1 MTVFPSVVRPRL
13 ECRRVGVGWCPGALP
28 RARSPRLR
36 SAFGHD
42 ARAEEVLRLKNSLC
56 ELVRAT
62 RKTPIDGALTG
73 LCLLSL
79 VGVLTGSVS
88 SRPQGEK
95 LATLFSLFYF
105 FSSKH
110 YSSLSFLCTNPG
122 APQWGPKQHTTRL
135 THSRKSLALCPGA
148 EDAGRGEETRRKP
161 GSSRRTTTEP
171 ATTTPGGA

>member
-1 MTVFPSVVRPRL
+1 MTVFPFAVRPRL

-42 ARAEEVLRLKNSLC
+42 ARAEEVPCLKNSLC

-62 RKTPIDGALTG
+62 RETPTDGACDG

-79 VGVLTGSVS
+79 VGVLAGSVS
-88 SRPQGEK
+88 SRPRKEK
-95 LATLFSLFYF
+95 LATLFH
-105 FSSKH
+105 FSS
-110 YSSLSFLCTNPG
+110 SFLPNTICLFSSFALFRGLRSG
-122 APQWGPKQHTTRL
+122 APDGNTTRL

-148 EDAGRGEETRRKP
+148 EDAGRGEETRRKTGQFP
-161 GSSRRTTTEP
+161 
-171 ATTTPGGA
+171 